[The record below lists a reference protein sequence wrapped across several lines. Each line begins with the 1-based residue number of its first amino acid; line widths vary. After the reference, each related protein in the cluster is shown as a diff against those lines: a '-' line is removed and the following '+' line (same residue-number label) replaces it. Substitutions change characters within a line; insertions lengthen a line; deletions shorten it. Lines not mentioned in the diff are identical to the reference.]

1 MNINSG
7 SYYFTYKGIF
17 SIVLLGLVDA
27 DYKFIYVDIGC
38 NGQISDGR
46 VFRNSTL
53 SSALKENKLNIPR
66 PRIVGDR
73 ENLLPYVVVADDT
86 FQLQQHI
93 MKPYSSR
100 NLTNEQRIFN
110 YHLSRVRRTV
120 ENAFGIL
127 ANRFGVF
134 L

>member
-7 SYYFTYKGIF
+7 SYYFKYKGMF

-27 DYKFIYVDIGC
+27 DYKFIYVDIWC

-86 FQLQQHI
+86 LPLQQHI

-110 YHLSRVRRTV
+110 YRLSRVRRTV

-127 ANRFGVF
+127 DNRFGVF